1 MPKFDSAK
9 ELSAPD
15 ALVLIRDILEYGH
28 VIFTPHARQEMRN
41 GNFTAADVIHILE
54 YGEVEEKQFDQVR
67 GNWKYRIKGVDIEG
81 ESGRVVTAIV
91 SRDTQIIV
99 TAF

>member
-1 MPKFDSAK
+1 MPKLDSTK

-15 ALVLIRDILEYGH
+15 ALVLIRD
-28 VIFTPHARQEMRN
+28 
-41 GNFTAADVIHILE
+41 ILE

-67 GNWKYRIKGVDIEG
+67 GNWKYRIKGDDIEG

>member
-1 MPKFDSAK
+1 MPKFDPAK
-9 ELSAPD
+9 ELSAHD
-15 ALVLIRDILEYGH
+15 ALALIRDILEYGH
-28 VIFTPHARQEMRN
+28 LIFTPHAREEMRN
-41 GNFTAADVIHILE
+41 GNFTDADVIHILE
-54 YGEVEEKQFDQVR
+54 YGEIEAKQFDRDR
-67 GNWKYRIKGVDIEG
+67 GNWRYRIKGNDIEG